1 MGTKSY
7 CKNILQKHIDI
18 AWITTE
24 LKKSSGSYS
33 FLLLLFLSFSY
44 CIFLLLLL
52 IAYKPLAFPLK
63 KKKKSNNKKQI
74 LNVH

>member
-7 CKNILQKHIDI
+7 CKNTLQKHIDI

-52 IAYKPLAFPLK
+52 IAYKALASPLK
-63 KKKKSNNKKQI
+63 KKSSNKKQI